1 MGGCIRTA
9 EIAAVG
15 QMTNVYRMH
24 GAKLAIEAAH
34 RLGVVLIANG
44 TGIHAYPHGRLQK
57 HPGLLNM
64 VKRYR
69 DEIMATLD
77 GIVE

>member
-1 MGGCIRTA
+1 VTS
-9 EIAAVG
+9 
-15 QMTNVYRMH
+15 VYRMA

-34 RLGVVLIANG
+34 KLGVVLLANG
-44 TGIHAYPHGRLQK
+44 TGVHAYPHGRMQK

-69 DEIMATLD
+69 DEIMQLLD